1 MNHKNDF
8 KAFSINNNANVVSQ
22 ERYEESRSLKTGFPP
37 DNITV
42 HLLNKVLRQS
52 STITSVLANFIAT
65 YSGNDVLD
73 NGDIVKLTAQLN
85 GALEQKIAAEVPNAS
100 LTQKGVTQLTDK
112 TGNSHT
118 LAVTQKLVSDVN
130 DNANNRLAKNQNGAD
145 IPDKNAFVKNL
156 NLLKT
161 VEFAKEAVPSSRKIN
176 GKSLTNDVILNAGDI
191 GAQPVGDYANYNDVS
206 ESLNKKLDKAAVV
219 QNDGHN
225 SNDVMSQLAVSERMI
240 GIDQSWKDVTTQ
252 RAINIAYTNTS
263 KKPII
268 VSIALLGSAFQA
280 DITVN
285 GVQAFYISGAGSW
298 VTSGSTAVIP
308 AGASYKVVPVINAQ
322 SISIVKWTEL
332 S

>member
-8 KAFSINNNANVVSQ
+8 KAFSIKNNANVVSQ

-85 GALEQKIAAEVPNAS
+85 GALEQKIATEVPNAS

-112 TGNSHT
+112 TGNSNT

-130 DNANNRLAKNQNGAD
+130 DNANSKLSKNQNGAD

-161 VEFAKEAVPSSRKIN
+161 VAFAKEAVPSSRKIN
-176 GKSLTNDVILNAGDI
+176 GKSLTSDVILNAGDI
-191 GAQPVGDYANYNDVS
+191 GAQPVGDYASYNDVS

-240 GIDQSWKDVTTQ
+240 GIGQHWKDVTAQ